1 MLDYILTEVYNYGR
15 YINERGVICM
25 KVKDL
30 LTVLKTDNIVVIK
43 GMEIL
48 VDCETSYIEQA
59 LYDYLDDE
67 IENIVPLDNRMEI
80 NLREDF

>member
-1 MLDYILTEVYNYGR
+1 M
-15 YINERGVICM
+15 ICI

-30 LTVLKTDNIVVIK
+30 LTVLKTDDIVVIK

-59 LYDYLDDE
+59 LYDYLDEE

>member
-1 MLDYILTEVYNYGR
+1 
-15 YINERGVICM
+15 M

>member
-1 MLDYILTEVYNYGR
+1 MLDFILTEVYNYGR
-15 YINERGVICM
+15 YINEREVICM

-59 LYDYLDDE
+59 LYDYLDEE

>member
-1 MLDYILTEVYNYGR
+1 
-15 YINERGVICM
+15 
-25 KVKDL
+25 
-30 LTVLKTDNIVVIK
+30 
-43 GMEIL
+43 MEIL

-59 LYDYLDDE
+59 LYDYLDEE